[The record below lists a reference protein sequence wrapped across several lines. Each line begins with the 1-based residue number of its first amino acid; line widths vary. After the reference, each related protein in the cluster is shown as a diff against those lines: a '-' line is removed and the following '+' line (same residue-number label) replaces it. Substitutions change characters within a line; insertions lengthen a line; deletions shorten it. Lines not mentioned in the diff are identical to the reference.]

1 MSVEKNKSHMKTKLA
16 ILILFLPLGATSLF
30 ADETNTNAATSPS
43 TAFVERRLPQIDM
56 DVAFKQYE
64 KLLDELA
71 DTESDLALDKVDYGT
86 VSKAEPVQI
95 QKLQAK
101 IDALA
106 RLRAETR
113 DEILELADKSDAES
127 AKQ

>member
-1 MSVEKNKSHMKTKLA
+1 MKTKLA